1 MKKSRRIVK
10 KMSKKSL
17 INKKALR
24 YIIANSNLCKH
35 AIRELELA
43 GYSKEEDGPNK
54 WMREQ
59 VIEAVALF
67 SSHGN
72 SGFSAPFEIN
82 LVKKLCSFD
91 IISPLRF
98 DDGEWE
104 KIGLDG
110 SCQNKRKSS
119 IFKEPDGSIHD
130 VDAFSKVP
138 VKKFLFATRT
148 WTENI
153 HKIGWIGGLFETD
166 ENGILIGSKERHV
179 FTATFVRF
187 GFRNGYIGP
196 VKTML
201 LQDVTLDSKIVSDH
215 LWFDLTKG
223 FSGADLSPGDVVEF
237 CARVSAYEKGYKGH
251 KDDVLNRPIERD
263 YRLSRPTK
271 IKKIG
276 KKLILKDEGK

>member
-98 DDGEWE
+98 DDGEWG

-148 WTENI
+148 WTDNEA
-153 HKIGWIGGLFETD
+153 
-166 ENGILIGSKERHV
+166 LIE
-179 FTATFVRF
+179 
-187 GFRNGYIGP
+187 
-196 VKTML
+196 L
-201 LQDVTLDSKIVSDH
+201 SKIYDIVWRQCPC
-215 LWFDLTKG
+215 LKG
-223 FSGADLSPGDVVEF
+223 IMNTNVTPELERLACEQM
-237 CARVSAYEKGYKGH
+237 KG
-251 KDDVLNRPIERD
+251 
-263 YRLSRPTK
+263 
-271 IKKIG
+271 
-276 KKLILKDEGK
+276 